1 MRIIT
6 TLQQRV
12 QQVNEVLEKLVQYV
26 AEKQDLTKDLDDILH
41 EIFPSEGNRLLI
53 LGEWNHSPALEPE
66 ILLWMA
72 GSIDQQ
78 ETFQSE
84 LGKALSDDG
93 NPVWVHAK
101 HMVDDYWKI
110 TVFNN
115 IPDES
120 DAYDGNYPQGSSP
133 EEPGK
138 AVARVV
144 GSGNRQPAT
153 PANGSICWVLLVS
166 GRFPFSRPRASPR
179 GTRRALNPR
188 RQATGTHP
196 GGLLQHSTFGSS
208 YRCVKLSHGWSHPE
222 SEAGNI
228 LRLGPSGAGRTHS
241 PAVIVYRAANGDTGQ
256 LCSGIQPERGP
267 AAGSCPAQPGSL
279 APGLPGSQGAGS
291 EPSAAYGPTISGPT
305 IRRRPPTSSSWFRP
319 GYERGSI
326 ILTCNKG
333 FGEWGEPLCDKGL
346 APARPDRL
354 LGTTT
359 C

>member
-12 QQVNEVLEKLVQYV
+12 QQVSEVLEKLVQYV

-41 EIFPSEGNRLLI
+41 EIFPSEGDRLLI

-66 ILLWMA
+66 IILWMA

-115 IPDES
+115 VPDES

-153 PANGSICWVLLVS
+153 PA
-166 GRFPFSRPRASPR
+166 
-179 GTRRALNPR
+179 
-188 RQATGTHP
+188 
-196 GGLLQHSTFGSS
+196 
-208 YRCVKLSHGWSHPE
+208 
-222 SEAGNI
+222 EAA
-228 LRLGPSGAGRTHS
+228 RLT
-241 PAVIVYRAANGDTGQ
+241 
-256 LCSGIQPERGP
+256 
-267 AAGSCPAQPGSL
+267 
-279 APGLPGSQGAGS
+279 
-291 EPSAAYGPTISGPT
+291 
-305 IRRRPPTSSSWFRP
+305 
-319 GYERGSI
+319 
-326 ILTCNKG
+326 
-333 FGEWGEPLCDKGL
+333 
-346 APARPDRL
+346 
-354 LGTTT
+354 
-359 C
+359 